1 MNFNQLSK
9 SFEKGNKYRNIR
21 MKAVE
26 NIILST
32 ARETIDIEVATL
44 QDLKNSLDE
53 GFIATVE
60 AIYHSPGRVI
70 LTGIGKS
77 AIVAQKIVATLNS
90 TGTPAIFLHAADA
103 IHGDLGMVQAH
114 DVVICLSKSGETPEI
129 KVLVPLVKNMG
140 SMLIG
145 MVSNKAS
152 YLAKQARYILH
163 TPIDK
168 EADPNNLAP
177 TASTT
182 AQMAMGDALATS
194 LCALRGFSPRDFA
207 QFHPGGSL
215 GKQLYLRVSDLYPH
229 NACPKVSP
237 DTNLKRTILEITSKR
252 LGATAVVDE
261 QEKVLGIVTDGDL
274 RRMLE
279 RMDNWADVQAKDI
292 MTVQPKS
299 VSEHTMAVHA
309 LEIMRNHS
317 ISQLLVVNEDE
328 RYVGVVHLHDLIR
341 EGIM

>member
-1 MNFNQLSK
+1 MNFNLLSK
-9 SFEKGNKYRNIR
+9 SFEKSIKRRNIE
-21 MKAVE
+21 MKSSE

-32 ARETIDIEVATL
+32 ARETIDIEARTL

-53 GFIATVE
+53 GFVATVE
-60 AIYHSPGRVI
+60 AIYQSPGRVI

-129 KVLVPLVKNMG
+129 KVLVPLVKNLG
-140 SMLIG
+140 SMLVG
-145 MVSNKAS
+145 MVSNRDS
-152 YLAKQARYILH
+152 YLAKQARYVLH
-163 TPIDK
+163 TPIDR

-182 AQMAMGDALATS
+182 AQIALGDALATA

-207 QFHPGGSL
+207 QYHPGGSL
-215 GKQLYLRVSDLYPH
+215 GKQLYMRVSDLYPH
-229 NACPKVSP
+229 NACPKVDPATSI
-237 DTNLKRTILEITSKR
+237 KRTILEITSKR

-261 QEKVLGIVTDGDL
+261 GNKVLGIVTDGDL

-279 RMDNWADVQAKDI
+279 RVDNWANVLAQDI
-292 MTVQPKS
+292 MTAHPK
-299 VSEHTMAVHA
+299 VVHEHLMAVQA
-309 LEIMRNHS
+309 LEIMRKHS
-317 ISQLLVVNEDE
+317 ISQLLVVDE
-328 RYVGVVHLHDLIR
+328 QDCYVGVVHLHDLIR
-341 EGIM
+341 EGIV

>member
-1 MNFNQLSK
+1 MNFNPLPK
-9 SFEKGNKYRNIR
+9 SFEKGNKYSNIR
-21 MKAVE
+21 MKAAE

-53 GFIATVE
+53 GFVATVE
-60 AIYHSPGRVI
+60 AIYNSPGRVI

-145 MVSNKAS
+145 MVSNKES

-279 RMDNWADVQAKDI
+279 RLDNWTDVLAKDI
-292 MTVQPKS
+292 MTAQPKS
-299 VSEHTMAVHA
+299 VTEHTMAVHA

-317 ISQLLVVNEDE
+317 ISQLLVVDE
-328 RYVGVVHLHDLIR
+328 EQRYVGVVHLHDLIR